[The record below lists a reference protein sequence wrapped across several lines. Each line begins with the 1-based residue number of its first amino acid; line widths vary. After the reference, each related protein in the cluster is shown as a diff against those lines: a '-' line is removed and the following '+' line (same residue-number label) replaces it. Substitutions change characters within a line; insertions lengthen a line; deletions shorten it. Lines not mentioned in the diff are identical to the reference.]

1 MCVCMCDRVG
11 VYRRVICVL
20 NLLFTHGVQNRCHL
34 NTITCPSP
42 HRLSNALTMHVR
54 NFGGQSNRAVFDSEW
69 QPEYQTCTHMLI
81 SSCVQDYGTK
91 VSIFLSDVEN
101 ETVPFPDG
109 WKKERGH
116 VSIDRAMCFTRT
128 TDWNIIFGGRS
139 NTHTYTATGTIEK
152 QIICSVLQ
160 LRGLSDRWHT
170 DRCVF
175 LTSPNLL
182 YPSMVLS

>member
-1 MCVCMCDRVG
+1 MPLKYHYVPLTAPPFKR
-11 VYRRVICVL
+11 
-20 NLLFTHGVQNRCHL
+20 
-34 NTITCPSP
+34 P
-42 HRLSNALTMHVR
+42 HHARKELWR
-54 NFGGQSNRAVFDSEW
+54 SNRAVFDSEW
-69 QPEYQTCTHMLI
+69 QPNIRLALTCWSPLVYRITGLR
-81 SSCVQDYGTK
+81 SW
-91 VSIFLSDVEN
+91 SDVEN

-109 WKKERGH
+109 LQKEGGH

-139 NTHTYTATGTIEK
+139 NTHTYKATGTIEM